1 MIKIKE
7 DTSVATVGEFYD
19 NNDTYVR
26 SNFMI
31 SSKYRSTLFSNRLM
45 AISLSRLGTARE
57 SSDGYLTVTVKG
69 KDIQN
74 MLGVKSNNFF
84 KELSKTAHGMTG
96 QTIGWSNPE
105 TQEFEY
111 IAVVTKAMYKDGDF
125 TVDFHKDIKNFLTDL
140 KNSYTK
146 FSLSVML
153 SFKSTY
159 SFRLYEL
166 LRSRAYYK
174 KGDERGDNLFKIE
187 FDTNELRLDL
197 GVVNAEVESVR
208 RVLDGKRGADPEM
221 WEKAVAA
228 SPEKTYSTWK
238 DFKRFVLDKA
248 IEEINEKPETGL
260 FIHKMEP
267 KKAGRG
273 GKVYG
278 VTFFVEKSANKKKKE
293 SVELKEVDELDLLDE
308 IRDIV
313 PGIKN
318 TEARAIGQAAS
329 WNMALIREK
338 YDLASTQNVNNLVG
352 WLIEA
357 IKGDYQKPI
366 KKGKII
372 DPGFKQREYD
382 FDALQKEVLQGKFG

>member
-1 MIKIKE
+1 
-7 DTSVATVGEFYD
+7 
-19 NNDTYVR
+19 
-26 SNFMI
+26 
-31 SSKYRSTLFSNRLM
+31 
-45 AISLSRLGTARE
+45 
-57 SSDGYLTVTVKG
+57 
-69 KDIQN
+69 
-74 MLGVKSNNFF
+74 
-84 KELSKTAHGMTG
+84 
-96 QTIGWSNPE
+96 
-105 TQEFEY
+105 
-111 IAVVTKAMYKDGDF
+111 
-125 TVDFHKDIKNFLTDL
+125 
-140 KNSYTK
+140 
-146 FSLSVML
+146 
-153 SFKSTY
+153 
-159 SFRLYEL
+159 
-166 LRSRAYYK
+166 
-174 KGDERGDNLFKIE
+174 
-187 FDTNELRLDL
+187 
-197 GVVNAEVESVR
+197 
-208 RVLDGKRGADPEM
+208 
-221 WEKAVAA
+221 
-228 SPEKTYSTWK
+228 
-238 DFKRFVLDKA
+238 
-248 IEEINEKPETGL
+248 
-260 FIHKMEP
+260 MEP

-318 TEARAIGQAAS
+318 TEARAMGQAAS

>member
-1 MIKIKE
+1 MINIKE
-7 DTSVATVGEFYD
+7 ETTSLAKVEDFYS

-45 AISLSRLGTARE
+45 AISLSRLDHAKE

-74 MLGVKSNNFF
+74 MLDVKSNNFF
-84 KELSKTAHGMTG
+84 KELSKTAQGMTG

-111 IAVVTKAMYKDGDF
+111 IAVVTKATFKDGEF
-125 TVDFHKDIKNFLTDL
+125 TVDFHKDIKHFLKDL

-146 FSLSVML
+146 LSLSVML

-166 LRSRAYYK
+166 LRSKAYYK

-197 GVVNAEVESVR
+197 GVVNAEIESVR
-208 RVLDGKRGADPEM
+208 RVLNGKRGSDPEM

-228 SPEKTYSTWK
+228 SPEKTYSSWK

-248 IEEINEKPETGL
+248 VAEINDKPETGL
-260 FIHKMEP
+260 YIHKMEP

-278 VTFFVEKSANKKKKE
+278 VTFYVEKNAASKKKKE
-293 SVELKEVDELDLLDE
+293 AAVELNEVNELDLLDE
-308 IRDIV
+308 IREIV

-318 TEARAIGQAAS
+318 TEAQKIGQAAS
-329 WNMALIREK
+329 WNLNLIREK
-338 YDLASTQNVNNLVG
+338 YEIARTQNVNNLVG

-372 DPGFKQREYD
+372 DPGFTQREYD
-382 FDALQKEVLQGKFG
+382 YDALQKEVIGR

>member
-1 MIKIKE
+1 MINIKE
-7 DTSVATVGEFYD
+7 ETTSLAKVEDFYS

-45 AISLSRLGTARE
+45 AISLSRLDHAKE

-74 MLGVKSNNFF
+74 MLDVKSNNFF
-84 KELSKTAHGMTG
+84 KELSKTAQGMTG
-96 QTIGWSNPE
+96 QTIGWSSPE

-111 IAVVTKAMYKDGDF
+111 IAVVTKATFKDGEF
-125 TVDFHKDIKNFLTDL
+125 TVDFHKDIKHFLKDL

-146 FSLSVML
+146 LSLSVML

-166 LRSRAYYK
+166 LRSKAYYK

-197 GVVNAEVESVR
+197 GVVNAEIESVR
-208 RVLDGKRGADPEM
+208 RVLNGKRGSDPEM

-228 SPEKTYSTWK
+228 SPEKTYSSWK

-248 IEEINEKPETGL
+248 VAEINDKPETGL
-260 FIHKMEP
+260 YIHKMEP

-278 VTFFVEKSANKKKKE
+278 VTFYVEKNAASKKKKE
-293 SVELKEVDELDLLDE
+293 AAVELNEVNELDLLDE
-308 IRDIV
+308 IREIV

-318 TEARAIGQAAS
+318 TEAQKIGQAAS
-329 WNMALIREK
+329 WNLNLIREK
-338 YDLASTQNVNNLVG
+338 YEIARTQNVNNLVG

-372 DPGFKQREYD
+372 DPGFTQREYD
-382 FDALQKEVLQGKFG
+382 YDALQKEVIGR

>member
-1 MIKIKE
+1 MINIKE
-7 DTSVATVGEFYD
+7 DTSLAKVEDFYS

-45 AISLSRLGTARE
+45 AISLSRLDNAKE

-84 KELSKTAHGMTG
+84 KELSKTAQGMTG
-96 QTIGWSNPE
+96 QSIGFSNPM

-111 IAVVTKAMYKDGDF
+111 IAVVTKATFKDGEF
-125 TVDFHKDIKNFLTDL
+125 TVDFHKDIKHFLKDL

-146 FSLSVML
+146 LSLSVML

-166 LRSRAYYK
+166 LRSKAYYK
-174 KGDERGDNLFKIE
+174 KGDERDDNRFKIE

-197 GVVNAEVESVR
+197 GVVNAEIESVR
-208 RVLDGKRGADPEM
+208 RVLNGKRGSDPEM

-228 SPEKTYSTWK
+228 SPEKTYSSWK

-248 IEEINEKPETGL
+248 VAEINDKPETGL
-260 FIHKMEP
+260 YIHKMEP

-278 VTFFVEKSANKKKKE
+278 VTFYVEKISVGKKKDT
-293 SVELKEVDELDLLDE
+293 VELKEVDELDLLDE
-308 IRDIV
+308 IREIV
-313 PGIKN
+313 PGIRN
-318 TEARAIGQAAS
+318 TEARKIGQAAS
-329 WNMALIREK
+329 WNMNLIREK
-338 YDLASTQNVNNLVG
+338 YDIAKTQNVNNLVG

-357 IKGDYQKPI
+357 IKEDYQKPI

-372 DPGFKQREYD
+372 DPGFTQREYD
-382 FDALQKEVLQGKFG
+382 YDALQREVVGKRLG

>member
-1 MIKIKE
+1 MINIKE
-7 DTSVATVGEFYD
+7 ETTSLAKVEDFYS

-45 AISLSRLGTARE
+45 AISLSRLDHAKE

-74 MLGVKSNNFF
+74 MLDVKSNNFF
-84 KELSKTAHGMTG
+84 KELSKTAQGMTG

-111 IAVVTKAMYKDGDF
+111 IAVVTKATFKDGEF
-125 TVDFHKDIKNFLTDL
+125 TVDFHKDIKHFLKDL

-146 FSLSVML
+146 LSLSVML

-166 LRSRAYYK
+166 LRSKAYYK
-174 KGDERGDNLFKIE
+174 KGEERDDNTFKIE

-197 GVVNAEVESVR
+197 GVVNAEIESVR
-208 RVLDGKRGADPEM
+208 RVLNGKRGSDPEM

-248 IEEINEKPETGL
+248 ITEINDKPETGL
-260 FIHKMEP
+260 YIHKMEP

-273 GKVYG
+273 GKVYA
-278 VTFFVEKSANKKKKE
+278 VAFYVEKISAGKKKKDV
-293 SVELKEVDELDLLDE
+293 VELKEVDELDLLDE
-308 IRDIV
+308 IREIV
-313 PGIKN
+313 PGIRN
-318 TEARAIGQAAS
+318 TEARKIGQAAS
-329 WNMALIREK
+329 WNMNLIREK
-338 YDLASTQNVNNLVG
+338 YEIARTQNVNNLVG

-372 DPGFKQREYD
+372 DPGFTQREYD
-382 FDALQKEVLQGKFG
+382 YDALQKEVIGR

>member
-1 MIKIKE
+1 MINIKE
-7 DTSVATVGEFYD
+7 DTSLAKVEDFYS

-45 AISLSRLGTARE
+45 AISLSRLDNARE

-74 MLGVKSNNFF
+74 MLDVKSNNFF
-84 KELSKTAHGMTG
+84 KELSKTAQGMTG

-111 IAVVTKAMYKDGDF
+111 IAVVTKATFKDGEF
-125 TVDFHKDIKNFLTDL
+125 TVDFHKDIKHFLKDL

-146 FSLSVML
+146 LSLSVML

-166 LRSRAYYK
+166 LRSKAYYK
-174 KGDERGDNLFKIE
+174 KGDERDDNRFKIE

-197 GVVNAEVESVR
+197 GVVNAEIESVR
-208 RVLDGKRGADPEM
+208 RVLNGKRGSDPEM

-228 SPEKTYSTWK
+228 SPEKTYSSWK

-248 IEEINEKPETGL
+248 VAEINDKPETGL
-260 FIHKMEP
+260 YIHKMEP

-278 VTFFVEKSANKKKKE
+278 VTFYVEKISVGKKKDT
-293 SVELKEVDELDLLDE
+293 VELKEVDELDLLDE
-308 IRDIV
+308 IREIV
-313 PGIKN
+313 PGIRN
-318 TEARAIGQAAS
+318 TEARKIGQAAS
-329 WNMALIREK
+329 WNMNLIREK
-338 YDLASTQNVNNLVG
+338 YDIAKTQNVNNLVG

-357 IKGDYQKPI
+357 IKEDYQKPI

-372 DPGFKQREYD
+372 DPGFTQREYD
-382 FDALQKEVLQGKFG
+382 YDALQREVVGKRLG